1 MDTSSTP
8 TSDSP
13 SLSTSEAGAA
23 FSAMLDPIERE
34 KEQDVPTQ
42 SEAESA
48 ANAQDEG
55 AEAEPTPDASDTITV
70 LIDGK
75 EVALTKAQVAE
86 AYKDGLRQAD
96 YTRKTQEVSEQ
107 RKTAEAETA
116 QARQERNQFA
126 QELQR
131 HQAQLEGALQEQQSI
146 DWQALLNADPVEYL
160 KQQHLA
166 QSRQAALQ
174 QNVQQ
179 QQNLATQANAE
190 RKAGHDLY
198 LTDQRAQLL
207 AKIPEWKD
215 AAKQKAGAAELRAY
229 LLDAGYSEADVA
241 NVDDHRAVVSVRK
254 AMLYDQMMAKASVA
268 AKKVANLPQRMER
281 PAGNDS
287 QGMDRRA
294 TAYQRLSKSGSVND
308 AAAVFSSLLS

>member
-23 FSAMLDPIERE
+23 FSAMLDPIERD
-34 KEQDVPTQ
+34 KEPDVPTQ
-42 SEAESA
+42 SEAEAA
-48 ANAQDEG
+48 ANAQGEG

-116 QARQERNQFA
+116 QARQERQKFA
-126 QELQR
+126 QDLQR
-131 HQAQLEGALQEQQSI
+131 HQVQLEGALQEQSAI
-146 DWQALLNADPVEYL
+146 NWQELLNADPVEYL

-179 QQNLATQANAE
+179 QQNLASQANAE
-190 RKAGHDLY
+190 RKQGHDLY

-215 AAKQKAGAAELRAY
+215 AAKQKAGTAELRAY
-229 LLDAGYSEADVA
+229 LLEAGYSESDVA

-268 AKKVANLPQRMER
+268 AKKVANLPQRVER